1 LKYGKGLV
9 EKFAIFNHISNHIGM
24 SKIGKKPIIIPEGT
38 EVKMTDNY
46 ISISGKKGE
55 LSLKILPYIR
65 AEIEDKILTVKID
78 SDTKQACS
86 NWGTM
91 RALIQNA
98 IIGVNAGFSKILE
111 IEGVGYRASTEGRN
125 LVLNIGF
132 SHPVKIAA
140 SSGITISTEKNLI
153 KISGIDKNLVG
164 KIASDIRAMKKPEP
178 YKGKGIK
185 YQGEIIRRKEGK
197 KAAGAAK

>member
-1 LKYGKGLV
+1 
-9 EKFAIFNHISNHIGM
+9 M

-38 EVKMTDNY
+38 EVKIADNR
-46 ISISGKKGE
+46 ISVSGKKGE
-55 LSLKILPYIR
+55 LSLKILPYVKV
-65 AEIEDKILTVKID
+65 ESEDKILTVKID
-78 SDTKQACS
+78 SEKKQARS

-98 IIGVNAGFSKILE
+98 ISGTNVGFSKVLE
-111 IEGVGYRASTEGRN
+111 IEGVGYRASMEGDN

-132 SHPVKIAA
+132 SHPVKIA
-140 SSGITISTEKNLI
+140 SPSGITLSTEKSLI

-185 YQGEIIRRKEGK
+185 YQGEVIRRKEGK
-197 KAAGAAK
+197 KAASATK